1 MIVNAKRL
9 FSNDLTYANLMR
21 FTLLFMAP
29 KLANLLGIR
38 INAQSVDYFNVFS
51 TKIIADKRKSYL
63 KGGGH
68 GKASNFIELM
78 LEAEAEEGGGN
89 FTDALQGEEKEKLK
103 CKFLV
108 LKWEVQIDK
117 FLTQNFFYSDMTNE
131 EIIAHC
137 ILFFIAGYDTT
148 ASVND
153 PELPKLPKNTHQK
166 NHLFFTL
173 DHYPRGPQP
182 RSEPRYSGETPPGD
196 HPGARQNG
204 RRGPSGRPRRQ
215 RRPNRAGHR

>member
-1 MIVNAKRL
+1 MFTFLLLLQCHNICVRHCLMIHQPILYLFIFSIVQVAFGVKIDSLVEADHPVIVNAKRL
-9 FSNDLTYANLMR
+9 FSNDLTYANLVR

-89 FTDALQGEEKEKLK
+89 FTDALHGEEKEKLK
-103 CKFLV
+103 CKFV
-108 LKWEVQIDK
+108 ILKWEFKLTDFIFSFK
-117 FLTQNFFYSDMTNE
+117 F
-131 EIIAHC
+131 
-137 ILFFIAGYDTT
+137 
-148 ASVND
+148 
-153 PELPKLPKNTHQK
+153 
-166 NHLFFTL
+166 
-173 DHYPRGPQP
+173 
-182 RSEPRYSGETPPGD
+182 
-196 HPGARQNG
+196 
-204 RRGPSGRPRRQ
+204 
-215 RRPNRAGHR
+215 